1 MTLTLPGRHDRIRGG
16 SPPFRKR
23 LELHRWTAEAV
34 WVSGYLGRSD
44 KVDRA
49 LCAFARAYADQTE
62 QDHQRL
68 VDAVAR
74 GAVPCEPGV

>member
-1 MTLTLPGRHDRIRGG
+1 M
-16 SPPFRKR
+16 
-23 LELHRWTAEAV
+23 